1 MASQPRCWCGSADL
15 KPFSPDY
22 LICGECRTLVAA
34 AMPGREIARVEDEE
48 RDFYGR
54 RYWFEYQERELGNPD
69 ITVRARS
76 DLPERCVYWL
86 RTVLRYRLPP
96 ARTLDVGC
104 GHGAFVML
112 LSRAGYDAEGLE
124 LSPWVV
130 DFARR
135 TFGVPVLLGPLET
148 QSLSP
153 GSLNVIT
160 MMDVLEHLAEPMTT
174 LRAAVSALGE
184 DGILVIQ
191 TPAAPPDLSWE
202 EMVTANHPFLPLMR
216 ERGHLYLFN
225 ETSLRRLLV
234 DHLGI
239 RHTSFE
245 PAYFGA
251 YDMFVIASRRPLASE
266 ASVAVAKAL
275 SVSPD
280 SLVVQA
286 LLDLDDRRRGLQD
299 RYAEVEG
306 DRVARLAALHEQ
318 GTRLMLAEGERNVV
332 RAELKNLKR
341 HLAAVE
347 AARDGYMTAVSERD
361 AQLVA
366 SEADRAARLA
376 VIHEQAELIAAIEAD
391 RAARL
396 IVIQEQAGQITA
408 LEADRA
414 ARLAVIHEQT
424 ERIAAIEADQA
435 TRLTMI
441 DEQAGRLAA
450 SEAERAAFEVTI
462 REQVERLQADA
473 TELEALRAELAVLR
487 FRSVRVMLGKIV
499 RWVRAHAWWRFI
511 RQRATTPPTGA
522 AVTSASSATT
532 SRPAAPPVLPPP
544 TAAILYQNL
553 EDYVRTIDT
562 FAATRPDLVPVRT
575 YNHSMIDALASAVP
589 LTGRRLLDVGASP
602 HGFALEH
609 ALAKG
614 VAGYTGVGLGVW
626 ESVEIHHQQ
635 AVGRLWA
642 AYGETLPIESES
654 VDVVMSLSTFE
665 HFPDG
670 AAILREMHRVLCP
683 GGTLFV
689 NFQPVWT
696 SSTGHHLHHLPSV
709 ARVIPPWA
717 HLLWTPATMRQ
728 VLASRWP
735 ADAAMSL
742 DEAVAWIYESFEINR
757 VDVVTL
763 RRMFEAGPFTIDW
776 ITPLREED
784 DGDQSRLAAYL
795 ATLLPY
801 SAEDLL
807 TLGFSILMRKT

>member
-22 LICGECRTLVAA
+22 LVCGECRTLVVA

-112 LSRAGYDAEGLE
+112 LSRAGYEAEGLE

-135 TFGVPVLLGPLET
+135 TFGVPVLLGPLEA

-153 GSLNVIT
+153 GSLDVIT

-191 TPAAPPDLSWE
+191 TPVAPADLSWE
-202 EMVTANHPFLPLMR
+202 EMVTANHPFLPLMK

-239 RHTSFE
+239 RHISFE

-251 YDMFVIASRRPLASE
+251 YDMFVIASRRPLASG
-266 ASVAVAKAL
+266 ASAAVAKAL

-280 SLVVQA
+280 SRVVQA

-299 RYAEVEG
+299 RYAEAEG
-306 DRVARLAALHEQ
+306 DRIARLAALHEQ
-318 GTRLMLAEGERNVV
+318 GARLMVAEGERNVV
-332 RAELKNLKR
+332 RAELTNLKR
-341 HLAAVE
+341 HLTAVE
-347 AARDGYMTAVSERD
+347 AARDGYMKAVSERD

-376 VIHEQAELIAAIEAD
+376 VIHEQAEQIAAIEAD

-396 IVIQEQAGQITA
+396 IVIHEQAERIA
-408 LEADRA
+408 AIEADRA
-414 ARLAVIHEQT
+414 ARLAIIHEQA

-435 TRLTMI
+435 TRLTII
-441 DEQAGRLAA
+441 DEQAARLAA
-450 SEAERAAFEVTI
+450 SEAERAAFQVTI
-462 REQVERLQADA
+462 RAQVERLQADA
-473 TELEALRAELAVLR
+473 SALEALRAELAVLR
-487 FRSVRVMLGKIV
+487 FRSLRVMVAKAV
-499 RWVRAHAWWRFI
+499 RLVRAHALWRFI
-511 RQRATTPPTGA
+511 RRRATTPPTGA
-522 AVTSASSATT
+522 AVTSALPATT
-532 SRPAAPPVLPPP
+532 SRPAALPRA
-544 TAAILYQNL
+544 AAIVYENL
-553 EDYVRTIDT
+553 EDYVRTIDA
-562 FAATRPDLVPVRT
+562 FAATRLDLVPVRAS
-575 YNHSMIDALASAVP
+575 NHSMIDVLASAVP
-589 LTGRRLLDVGASP
+589 LTGRRLLDVGGSP

-609 ALAKG
+609 ALVKG
-614 VAGYTGVGLGVW
+614 VAAYTGVGLGVW
-626 ESVEIHHQQ
+626 EPVEIHHQQ

-642 AYGETLPIESES
+642 ADGEALPLESES
-654 VDVVMSLSTFE
+654 VDIAMSLSTFE

-670 AAILREMHRVLCP
+670 AAVLREIHRVLCP

-689 NFQPVWT
+689 SFQPVWT

-717 HLLWTPATMRQ
+717 HLLWTPTTMRQ

-735 ADAAMSL
+735 ADARMSL
-742 DEAVAWIYESFEINR
+742 DEAVAWIYESSEINR

-763 RRMFEAGPFTIDW
+763 RRMFEVGPFTIDW

-784 DGDQSRLAAYL
+784 DSDQSRLAAYL